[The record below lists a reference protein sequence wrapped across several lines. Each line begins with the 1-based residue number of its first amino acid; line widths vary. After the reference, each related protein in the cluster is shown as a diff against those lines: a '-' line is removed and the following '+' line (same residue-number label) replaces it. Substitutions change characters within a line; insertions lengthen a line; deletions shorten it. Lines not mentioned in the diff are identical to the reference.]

1 VGLDQRH
8 PRLDEVGERVDGV
21 DEIEAG
27 VGVGAKAVA
36 RGDSERDVRE
46 TGAATT
52 RRFDHDRH
60 LARWRLRLL
69 DVEHAARDILH
80 ELRASGRSHVQVG
93 ETAPVHEAITYLANH
108 HGKMNYAALRA
119 AGLPIGSGNTEA
131 TCKTLVD
138 VRMKRAGS
146 RWNIKTAR
154 HVVHLRALATSDRWS
169 DAMALTLRKSVRV
182 AAVAA

>member
-1 VGLDQRH
+1 MFGL
-8 PRLDEVGERVDGV
+8 E
-21 DEIEAG
+21 
-27 VGVGAKAVA
+27 
-36 RGDSERDVRE
+36 
-46 TGAATT
+46 
-52 RRFDHDRH
+52 
-60 LARWRLRLL
+60 
-69 DVEHAARDILH
+69 
-80 ELRASGRSHVQVG
+80 HVQVG

-154 HVVHLRALATSDRWS
+154 HVVHLRALATSDRWG
-169 DAMALTLRKSVRV
+169 DAMALTLRPLRKSVRV
-182 AAVAA
+182 AA

>member
-1 VGLDQRH
+1 MLN
-8 PRLDEVGERVDGV
+8 L
-21 DEIEAG
+21 
-27 VGVGAKAVA
+27 
-36 RGDSERDVRE
+36 
-46 TGAATT
+46 
-52 RRFDHDRH
+52 
-60 LARWRLRLL
+60 
-69 DVEHAARDILH
+69 EHAARDILH
-80 ELRASGRSHVQVG
+80 ELRASGREHVQVG

-154 HVVHLRALATSDRWS
+154 HIVHLRALATSDRWS
-169 DAMALTLRKSVRV
+169 DAMALTLRPLRKSVRV
-182 AAVAA
+182 AA